1 MGPARA
7 QRGSAPETP
16 RAARRAAQS
25 LQAARTGR
33 RKAAGGSFPPWQPPY
48 LRGMNRRSLILAL
61 PLLAAPGLLRADPF
75 APARNAGAVL
85 LMRHATAPG
94 GGDPPGF
101 RLDDCTT
108 QRNLSATGRAEAQAI
123 GAALRAAGI
132 RPALVAT
139 SQWCR
144 CRDTA
149 VLLGLGPVQDW
160 PEINS
165 FFADRSR
172 EPAQTA
178 ATLARLATLPADA
191 TAVLVTHQVNITAL
205 TGIVPRQGEIIVTRR
220 TAAGLERTGRLPP
233 L

>member
-1 MGPARA
+1 MH
-7 QRGSAPETP
+7 
-16 RAARRAAQS
+16 RRA
-25 LQAARTGR
+25 
-33 RKAAGGSFPPWQPPY
+33 
-48 LRGMNRRSLILAL
+48 LILAL
-61 PLLAAPGLLRADPF
+61 PLLALAPHLAGAD
-75 APARNAGAVL
+75 ALAAARQPGAVL

-101 RLDDCTT
+101 RLDDCAS
-108 QRNLSATGRAEAQAI
+108 QRNLSAAGRAEAQAI
-123 GAALRAAGI
+123 GAALRAGGI
-132 RPALVAT
+132 RPAIIAT

-144 CRDTA
+144 CRETA
-149 VLLGLGPVQDW
+149 ALLGLGPVQDW

-178 ATLARLATLPADA
+178 ATLARLATLTADA

-220 TAAGLERTGRLPP
+220 IGSGLAVTGSLPP
-233 L
+233 P